1 MAIAPITYQ
10 PVSPARPIRR
20 RRPETEEQAEEKRA
34 EEASSGAR
42 TARPRFDL
50 DDDSPEDFADP
61 DRRRRSRGL
70 ALVSA
75 QVTFQAQQYAQEH
88 LGSGL
93 HYEPW
98 RDATQ
103 AYERWSRS

>member
-10 PVSPARPIRR
+10 PVAPARPIRR
-20 RRPETEEQAEEKRA
+20 RRPETEEQAEDKRT
-34 EEASSGAR
+34 EEVASGQQ

-50 DDDSPEDFADP
+50 DDDGGEDFADP
-61 DRRRRSRGL
+61 QRRRRSRGL

-103 AYERWSRS
+103 AYERWSRT

>member
-1 MAIAPITYQ
+1 MAITPITYQ
-10 PVSPARPIRR
+10 PVNPARPVRR
-20 RRPETEEQAEEKRA
+20 RRPETEEQAGEKRA
-34 EEASSGAR
+34 EEASSGAQA
-42 TARPRFDL
+42 ARARFGL
-50 DDDSPEDFADP
+50 DEDGDQDFTDP

-98 RDATQ
+98 RAATQ
-103 AYERWSRS
+103 AYERWSRR